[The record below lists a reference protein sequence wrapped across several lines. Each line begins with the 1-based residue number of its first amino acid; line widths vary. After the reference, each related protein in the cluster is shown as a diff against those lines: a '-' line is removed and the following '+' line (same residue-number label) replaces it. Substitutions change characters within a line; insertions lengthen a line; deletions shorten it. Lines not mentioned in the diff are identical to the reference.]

1 MLLLQQSLY
10 MPSFSSVC
18 ASVTSEAAV
27 CWRRQALWWQRR
39 LRRSTHPPAHRHQP
53 LHTYKHT
60 HTRVPSPLLPP
71 QTPTRTIPLHPFR
84 PSPGPHLRRPR
95 RQTCRPSPR
104 PPLETSTA
112 ITCVRQCA
120 TRHLPLV
127 RGHMSCALHDAK
139 GPGGWDRAG
148 GERAARGGAGA
159 QCTRETSELCPGL
172 SGLWSWEA
180 QYRFGTKRQGL
191 PNSLA
196 RTRVG
201 RRSC

>member
-1 MLLLQQSLY
+1 MCKS
-10 MPSFSSVC
+10 
-18 ASVTSEAAV
+18 ATI
-27 CWRRQALWWQRR
+27 
-39 LRRSTHPPAHRHQP
+39 STPTCP

-60 HTRVPSPLLPP
+60 HMSPLAPPPPYIPAISIPIRPP
-71 QTPTRTIPLHPFR
+71 Q

-148 GERAARGGAGA
+148 GERAARGGACE
-159 QCTRETSELCPGL
+159 QCTRETSELCLGL
-172 SGLWSWEA
+172 SGPWSWEA
-180 QYRFGTKRQGL
+180 QYRPGTKLRACFL
-191 PNSLA
+191 TDMLHREA
-196 RTRVG
+196 V
-201 RRSC
+201 